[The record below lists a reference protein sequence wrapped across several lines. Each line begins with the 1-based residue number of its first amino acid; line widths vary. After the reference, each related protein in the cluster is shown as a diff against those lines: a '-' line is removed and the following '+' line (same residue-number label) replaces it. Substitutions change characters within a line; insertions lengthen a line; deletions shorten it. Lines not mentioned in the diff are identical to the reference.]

1 MKYLLVVLWGKP
13 DAGNPRVR
21 FDEGK
26 VASAKPRR
34 GSLLRKSKFMPM
46 VCWGL
51 LGLAAGAMDSTWLA
65 EPLSANWLDDANW
78 NTGVWSD
85 GIGDTAAFGASTET
99 EVNVNESV
107 ALRCEVSPLTNESG
121 SYSGQSIT
129 KNS

>member
-51 LGLAAGAMDSTWLA
+51 LGLAAGAM

-78 NTGVWSD
+78 NAGVWSV
-85 GIGDTAAFGASTET
+85 GTGDTAAFGASTEN
-99 EVNVNESV
+99 EVNVNGSV
-107 ALRCEVSPLTNESG
+107 ALRCEVSPLT
-121 SYSGQSIT
+121 
-129 KNS
+129 K